1 MMKKLIYIMLL
12 TAGLSSCDLDQLPKE
27 AISPETFFNTEND
40 LLLYTN
46 SFYNALPS
54 AEDVYNEDVDN
65 VVKNSLRDELQGTR
79 IVPTSGGG
87 WTWTNL
93 RNINYFLAN
102 SNKCTDKKAV
112 AKYNGVARFFRAYF
126 YFGMV
131 KRFGDVPWYS
141 STIEVADEDLLT
153 KARDPRTLVMDS
165 VMADIDFAIA
175 NLEGTRQVNTITKW
189 TALALKSRMALYE
202 GTFRKYH
209 TEFNLPDADK
219 FLDEC
224 IEASEDLMKNS
235 GYGIYKDTPAT
246 AYLKLFS
253 ADNSIAEEIILGRD
267 FSDQLQVYHNL
278 NYYTMTASY
287 GKPGLEKKLVN
298 SYLMADGTRFT
309 DIKGHETMQFYDEVQ
324 KRDPRLAQSIRTP
337 GYTRIGESTPLVP
350 EFGATVTGYQ
360 LIKFVSE
367 PKWDTFGKDITDMPI
382 FRYAEVLLNFAEAK
396 AEKGTLTQ
404 DDLDIS
410 TKLTRGRVAMPNIS
424 LADANAKPDPYQA
437 QMYTKLSGKN
447 VGVILEIRRE
457 RRIELLMEN
466 FFRWD
471 DIIRWKEGQLLTKQF
486 KGMYFPGPGS
496 YDLDKNGKV
505 DLVIYEGTKPTVP
518 GAQLLKLGSEILLE
532 NGAKGGN
539 IVVNGHINKKFDENK
554 DYLYPIPKQERL
566 LNTNLS
572 QNPNWE

>member
-1 MMKKLIYIMLL
+1 MKKLLSILAIAL
-12 TAGLSSCDLDQLPKE
+12 GLSACDLNMLPQD
-27 AISPETFFNTEND
+27 AISPNTFFNTEND

-79 IVPTSGGG
+79 VVPTSGGG
-87 WTWTNL
+87 WSWGTL

-102 SNKCTDKKAV
+102 SGKCPDAKAV
-112 AKYNGVARFFRAYF
+112 AKYNGLARFFRAYF

-141 STIEVADEDLLT
+141 KPIEVMDQEMLT
-153 KARDPRTLVMDS
+153 KPRDPRTMVMDS
-165 VMADIDFAIA
+165 VMADINYAIA
-175 NLEGTRQVNTITKW
+175 NLDASRQVTTVTKW
-189 TALALKSRMALYE
+189 TALALKSRIGLYE

-209 TEFNLPDADK
+209 TEFGLPNADK
-219 FLDEC
+219 FLDES
-224 IEASEDLMKNS
+224 IAASADLMKNS
-235 GYGIYKDTPAT
+235 GYTIYKATPAT
-246 AYLKLFS
+246 AYGKLFS
-253 ADNSIAEEIILGRD
+253 SDNAIPDEVILARD
-267 FSDQLQVYHNL
+267 FSDELQVYHNL

-309 DIKGHETMQFYDEVQ
+309 DIKGYETMQFAEEVQ
-324 KRDPRLAQSIRTP
+324 NRDPRLSQTIRTP
-337 GYTRIGESTPLVP
+337 GYTRIGETTPLVP

-360 LIKFVSE
+360 LIKFVSAPE
-367 PKWDTFGKDITDMPI
+367 WDTFTKDITDMPI
-382 FRYAEVLLNFAEAK
+382 FRYAEVLLNYAEAK
-396 AEKGTLTQ
+396 AERGTLTQ
-404 DDLDIS
+404 ADLDLS
-410 TKLTRGRVAMPNIS
+410 TKLTRDRVGMPNIN
-424 LADANAKPDPYQA
+424 LADANANPDPYQA
-437 QMYTKLSGKN
+437 QQYTQLKGAN
-447 VGVILEIRRE
+447 MGVILEIRRE
-457 RRIELLMEN
+457 RRVELVMEN

-471 DIIRWKEGQLLTKQF
+471 DIIRWKEGQLLTKTF

-505 DLVIYEGTKPTVP
+505 DLVIYEGTKPSVP

-532 NGAKGGN
+532 NGNKGGN
-539 IVVNGHINKKFDENK
+539 IVVNGHINKKFNESR
-554 DYLYPIPKQERL
+554 DYLYPIPTQERL
-566 LNTNLS
+566 LNTKLT

>member
-12 TAGLSSCDLDQLPKE
+12 AVGLTACDLDQLPKE
-27 AISPETFFNTEND
+27 AIAPETFFNTEND

-102 SNKCTDKKAV
+102 SGKCTDKKAV
-112 AKYNGVARFFRAYF
+112 AKYNGLARFFRAYF

-141 STIEVADEDLLT
+141 STIEVEDQDLLT

-175 NLEGTRQVNTITKW
+175 NLDGTRQVNTITKW

-202 GTFRKYH
+202 GTYRKYH
-209 TEFNLPDADK
+209 TEFNLPDSEK

-224 IEASEDLMKNS
+224 IEASQDLMKNS

-253 ADNSIAEEIILGRD
+253 ADNSIAEEVILGRD

-309 DIKGHETMQFYDEVQ
+309 DIKGYETMQFYDEVQ
-324 KRDPRLAQSIRTP
+324 KRDPRLTQSIRTP

-410 TKLTRGRVAMPNIS
+410 TKLIRDRVGMPNIN

-447 VGVILEIRRE
+447 AGVILEIRRE
-457 RRIELLMEN
+457 RRVELVMEN

-471 DIIRWKEGQLLTKQF
+471 DIIRWKEGQLLTKQY

-496 YDLDKNGKV
+496 YDLDRNGKV

-532 NGAKGGN
+532 NGVKGGN
-539 IVVNGHINKKFDENK
+539 IIINGHITKKFDENK

>member
-1 MMKKLIYIMLL
+1 
-12 TAGLSSCDLDQLPKE
+12 
-27 AISPETFFNTEND
+27 
-40 LLLYTN
+40 
-46 SFYNALPS
+46 
-54 AEDVYNEDVDN
+54 
-65 VVKNSLRDELQGTR
+65 
-79 IVPTSGGG
+79 
-87 WTWTNL
+87 
-93 RNINYFLAN
+93 
-102 SNKCTDKKAV
+102 
-112 AKYNGVARFFRAYF
+112 
-126 YFGMV
+126 MV

-253 ADNSIAEEIILGRD
+253 ADKSIAEEIILGRD

-309 DIKGHETMQFYDEVQ
+309 DIKGYETMQFYDEVQ

-404 DDLDIS
+404 DDLDVS
-410 TKLTRGRVAMPNIS
+410 TKLTRGRVGMPNIS